1 MNIHVNRRRN
11 YGRIVRPAGQLARTG
26 QNPNDLGGINLGP
39 QTPHPYNHNV
49 IYHSNYTSVN

>member
-1 MNIHVNRRRN
+1 
-11 YGRIVRPAGQLARTG
+11 TG